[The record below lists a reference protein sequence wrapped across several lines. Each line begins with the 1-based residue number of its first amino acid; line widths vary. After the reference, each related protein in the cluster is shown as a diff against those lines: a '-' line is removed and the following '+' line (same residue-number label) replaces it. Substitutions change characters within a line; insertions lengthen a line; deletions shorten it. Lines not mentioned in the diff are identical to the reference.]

1 MGTVVS
7 LDAYREARGDRV
19 RDDGGL
25 GRLDQAVTRLEPLVR
40 RRAGSLTATIER
52 ELQAIARSVTAGLPA
67 EAASR
72 AERLAGLLEHP
83 AASG

>member
-7 LDAYREARGDRV
+7 LERYRASREGRSRDQGD
-19 RDDGGL
+19 L

-40 RRAGSLTATIER
+40 RRTDRLTPTIER
-52 ELQAIARSVTAGLPA
+52 ELRAIARSVTAGLPA
-67 EAASR
+67 EAARR
-72 AERLAGLLEHP
+72 AERLAGILEHP

>member
-7 LDAYREARGDRV
+7 LQDYRQRRDLTTAVGRLDRAVQRLDRLVRGRAGRLGDRV
-19 RDDGGL
+19 
-25 GRLDQAVTRLEPLVR
+25 
-40 RRAGSLTATIER
+40 ER
-52 ELQAIARSVTAGLPA
+52 ELVAIAREVSEGRPNDAA
-67 EAASR
+67 ER

>member
-7 LDAYREARGDRV
+7 LERYREARQGRV
-19 RDDGGL
+19 RTDGEL
-25 GRLDQAVTRLEPLVR
+25 GRLDVAVTRLEPLVR
-40 RRAGSLTATIER
+40 RRADRLTATIER

-67 EAASR
+67 EAALR

-83 AASG
+83 AASN